1 MATVTVTKVG
11 KSRSNKDVV
20 YFDNKHDFQD
30 AYYIGNK
37 CPSIPQVGQLI
48 EPSASSS
55 EFRGNTYWYL
65 NSWKGVGTSP
75 ARPVDT
81 PQGSDQSAPREPLK
95 GWDIQSGD
103 LSRYVSNVVGSA
115 IAAGLIK
122 TPLQLLEW
130 SGVAYV
136 SAESLRNG
144 TANAM
149 GISTVRPDPN
159 THAGDP
165 ASDLQG
171 ALDSFEG
178 DNKIPF

>member
-1 MATVTVTKVG
+1 MLQPIGSRLASLMENAKAKRAEAGTTRKTFGGAKEMATVTVTKVG

-130 SGVAYV
+130 S
-136 SAESLRNG
+136 
-144 TANAM
+144 
-149 GISTVRPDPN
+149 
-159 THAGDP
+159 
-165 ASDLQG
+165 
-171 ALDSFEG
+171 
-178 DNKIPF
+178 